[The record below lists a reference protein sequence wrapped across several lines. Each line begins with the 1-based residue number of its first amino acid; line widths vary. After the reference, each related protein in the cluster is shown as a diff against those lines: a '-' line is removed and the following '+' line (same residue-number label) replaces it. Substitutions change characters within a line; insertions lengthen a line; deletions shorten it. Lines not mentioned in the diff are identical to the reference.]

1 MYSDLAS
8 GILYIII
15 GLTIIY
21 LFIDRRKRLSALTPE
36 QLPGLDHETY
46 KELIQLLKTIYERM
60 LYLGVSFFPLALTSF
75 RGSQNEAKFAFLLLI
90 LLLFVSNIF
99 PRNKVMKFLY
109 ANKIFLDDLKKKG
122 IKL

>member
-15 GLTIIY
+15 GLIIVY

-36 QLPGLDHETY
+36 QFPGLDHETY

-75 RGSQNEAKFAFLLLI
+75 RGSQTEAKLAFLFLI

-109 ANKIFLDDLKKKG
+109 ANKILLDDLKKKG